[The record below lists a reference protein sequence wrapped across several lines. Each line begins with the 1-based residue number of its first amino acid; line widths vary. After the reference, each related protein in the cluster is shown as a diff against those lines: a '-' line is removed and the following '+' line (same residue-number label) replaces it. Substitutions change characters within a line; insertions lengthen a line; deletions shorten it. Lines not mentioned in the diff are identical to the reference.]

1 MIHFK
6 PLSLGCSITQQQM
19 ADVGQRQKPGGRGG
33 VGWGLRPGGEQLWV
47 PDGQMER
54 GWGGQSWAELLV
66 NQG

>member
-19 ADVGQRQKPGGRGG
+19 ADVGQRQKPGGRG
-33 VGWGLRPGGEQLWV
+33 VGWGPRPGREQLGV
-47 PDGQMER
+47 PGGQMGR